1 MRCVFCIRA
10 KELVILKLFSSPC
23 RFLCFVVLFCASVE
37 SYEGARSGDLIP
49 SIELSQDP
57 CPVVPNCKCIG
68 EDISKVE
75 CSGIGPVTIP
85 LLAEHY
91 SSLQSLYI
99 REWMEKFLD
108 LDIFSQLSFLEKL
121 SFTESKIKAIS
132 LSATLS
138 LSHLNL
144 DNNKFAEWDQFCNVT
159 RKMPMLKE
167 LSLNNN
173 QLTHLTQ
180 CIEDMSVNTLY
191 LRGNKIAS
199 VSRVFNEDIR
209 YVDLSWNLLRSI
221 SGIHDHMISLNI
233 SHNPLTEAEFPRVL
247 SALERLDLSGTK
259 FSIAPPLH
267 APKLVEL
274 IMDYSTVKMM
284 DFRKWVLPRLKRL
297 SIAGSHKLKFVS
309 GQLPDTT
316 KDFLLTNSEITAFPQ
331 SFFKRTSL
339 RSLDVSG
346 SHFDCDPCVMQWA
359 VPVASIM
366 GNQTQ
371 CPPVPPLAN
380 CTLGIS
386 DRDPEIVR
394 AEMGQS
400 ALLTCTSYGTPEPI
414 IEWWLYRPETF
425 LGAFDPRSSDQV
437 NSTHDCCSVLG
448 GGALLLHN
456 VNRSMVERY
465 VCVARQGSNF
475 VHRIVHFRLDY
486 SSWYSLDL
494 FNSVFWGG
502 IATAVFA
509 CSFSFLL
516 NITWIL
522 TRKSILW
529 WIQRAERLS
538 RVRKMVEAMEK
549 YRVRQMENLQAKYT
563 RRMQMVRENYHAQ
576 VEQLRL
582 SYSSQAEKFRD
593 YRAAQMEHMSSHLE
607 NIRDNYNQ
615 QMQRVREYGSRR
627 AEQLW
632 ESYERQVNRVKA
644 FSLQHRLKMMR
655 QYKVKQ
661 RYLNRLLESFQ
672 DPAVSPE
679 ALRQQEQEVRAALE
693 MAVPPV
699 SPETHSLPISRTSSF
714 YSLPEYV
721 IDDEGILRP
730 SPIIGRHT
738 SNSVRTGNNENR
750 NSTGASIFNA
760 NESIESKPSV
770 PEVNTLKIKPLGSE
784 NVVVHNSSSGNENLT
799 TENKP
804 SSSESEKDV
813 LD

>member
-1 MRCVFCIRA
+1 MSVLASCLLRLRTGKDQLFGAVRNFSASPTARKWRFVEKEENDVTVVEMEEVPEQLPPSSSQCALCTCTIPVKLSYSDVLILEQFMREDGTVLPRQLTGLDVLILEQFMREDGTVLPRQLTGLCKKQQLRLERCVMQAHWAGLFPDKTIPDFDRTGYKRFNRYWNDDMDMYRL
-10 KELVILKLFSSPC
+10 KEKREP
-23 RFLCFVVLFCASVE
+23 
-37 SYEGARSGDLIP
+37 GARSGDLTP

-173 QLTHLTQ
+173 QLTHLAQ

-274 IMDYSTVKMM
+274 IMDYSTVEMM

-316 KDFLLTNSEITAFPQ
+316 KDFLL
-331 SFFKRTSL
+331 
-339 RSLDVSG
+339 
-346 SHFDCDPCVMQWA
+346 
-359 VPVASIM
+359 
-366 GNQTQ
+366 
-371 CPPVPPLAN
+371 
-380 CTLGIS
+380 
-386 DRDPEIVR
+386 
-394 AEMGQS
+394 
-400 ALLTCTSYGTPEPI
+400 
-414 IEWWLYRPETF
+414 
-425 LGAFDPRSSDQV
+425 
-437 NSTHDCCSVLG
+437 
-448 GGALLLHN
+448 
-456 VNRSMVERY
+456 
-465 VCVARQGSNF
+465 
-475 VHRIVHFRLDY
+475 
-486 SSWYSLDL
+486 
-494 FNSVFWGG
+494 
-502 IATAVFA
+502 
-509 CSFSFLL
+509 
-516 NITWIL
+516 
-522 TRKSILW
+522 
-529 WIQRAERLS
+529 
-538 RVRKMVEAMEK
+538 
-549 YRVRQMENLQAKYT
+549 
-563 RRMQMVRENYHAQ
+563 
-576 VEQLRL
+576 
-582 SYSSQAEKFRD
+582 
-593 YRAAQMEHMSSHLE
+593 
-607 NIRDNYNQ
+607 
-615 QMQRVREYGSRR
+615 
-627 AEQLW
+627 
-632 ESYERQVNRVKA
+632 
-644 FSLQHRLKMMR
+644 
-655 QYKVKQ
+655 
-661 RYLNRLLESFQ
+661 
-672 DPAVSPE
+672 
-679 ALRQQEQEVRAALE
+679 
-693 MAVPPV
+693 
-699 SPETHSLPISRTSSF
+699 
-714 YSLPEYV
+714 
-721 IDDEGILRP
+721 
-730 SPIIGRHT
+730 
-738 SNSVRTGNNENR
+738 
-750 NSTGASIFNA
+750 
-760 NESIESKPSV
+760 
-770 PEVNTLKIKPLGSE
+770 
-784 NVVVHNSSSGNENLT
+784 
-799 TENKP
+799 
-804 SSSESEKDV
+804 
-813 LD
+813 

>member
-1 MRCVFCIRA
+1 MDYSTVEMIDFR
-10 KELVILKLFSSPC
+10 KWILPRLKRLSIAGSHKL
-23 RFLCFVVLFCASVE
+23 
-37 SYEGARSGDLIP
+37 
-49 SIELSQDP
+49 
-57 CPVVPNCKCIG
+57 
-68 EDISKVE
+68 
-75 CSGIGPVTIP
+75 
-85 LLAEHY
+85 
-91 SSLQSLYI
+91 
-99 REWMEKFLD
+99 KF
-108 LDIFSQLSFLEKL
+108 
-121 SFTESKIKAIS
+121 
-132 LSATLS
+132 
-138 LSHLNL
+138 
-144 DNNKFAEWDQFCNVT
+144 
-159 RKMPMLKE
+159 
-167 LSLNNN
+167 
-173 QLTHLTQ
+173 
-180 CIEDMSVNTLY
+180 
-191 LRGNKIAS
+191 IAS
-199 VSRVFNEDIR
+199 VSSGFNEDTR

-316 KDFLLTNSEITAFPQ
+316 EDFLLTNSEITAFPQ

-339 RSLDVSG
+339 RFLDVSG

-371 CPPVPPLAN
+371 CPPVPPLTN

-386 DRDPEIVR
+386 DRDPEIVRAEMGQSALLTCTSYGTPEPSIEWWLYRPETFLGAFDPR

-465 VCVARQGSNF
+465 VCIARQGSNF

-615 QMQRVREYGSRR
+615 QMQRV
-627 AEQLW
+627 
-632 ESYERQVNRVKA
+632 NRVKA

-730 SPIIGRHT
+730 SPIIGRNKKYERPWRWLFLLCLQKLIHCQYRGPHLFT
-738 SNSVRTGNNENR
+738 LFQNMVESMYEEVRYSVEEKRVNSGRNRERVDEERWTRGQPPARSRYIPLSNDRIPVQRT
-750 NSTGASIFNA
+750 
-760 NESIESKPSV
+760 IEDYRRSDYRYDDQGPILYYEKHLCFLPS
-770 PEVNTLKIKPLGSE
+770 
-784 NVVVHNSSSGNENLT
+784 LT
-799 TENKP
+799 
-804 SSSESEKDV
+804 
-813 LD
+813 